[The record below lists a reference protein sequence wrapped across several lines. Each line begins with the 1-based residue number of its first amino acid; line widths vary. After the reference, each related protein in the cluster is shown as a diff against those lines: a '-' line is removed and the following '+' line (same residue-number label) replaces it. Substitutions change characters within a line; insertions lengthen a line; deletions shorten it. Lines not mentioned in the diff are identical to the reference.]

1 MHIPFA
7 TAKNTLPGLRQIFD
21 TAPARPDALSFSE
34 YAAMDDETR
43 EAFDEARLFW
53 LTSGMRVN
61 TFTQRQADSD
71 LARIMRENRLAY
83 SGRGGLILS
92 GPPLHGKTEVALN
105 LARRVEKR
113 RANAVP
119 EYRSLGEV
127 PVVLVDAPSNGSG
140 KALMSAICR
149 FFHPDIPVPSG
160 WATPRIFDAAIDQ
173 LRHARTQVLIIDE
186 AHLLASRSSGD
197 HGDPTDM
204 IKEIQNQSPVTVVL
218 VGVNLLD
225 AAVFGT
231 PRGRQVIDRCDR
243 IELAA
248 ATASTANAGAEWKAL
263 VAAFDRALPLCDHV
277 PGVLTANS
285 TNLLQ
290 ASEGCLGNLAKLV
303 RRLVAAIVDESDRT
317 DEHITPERL
326 ADALKQAAQSTGLDT
341 PVPVHAIRKAIKEAS

>member
-7 TAKNTLPGLRQIFD
+7 IAKNTLPGLRQIFD
-21 TAPARPDALSFSE
+21 TTPSRPEMLSFRE
-34 YAAMDDETR
+34 YATMGEEAR
-43 EAFDEARLFW
+43 EDFDEVRLFW
-53 LTSGMRVN
+53 LASGMRVN
-61 TFTQRQADSD
+61 TFVQQQADSD
-71 LARIMRENRLAY
+71 LTRIMRENRLAY

-105 LARRVEKR
+105 LARRVERR

-119 EYRSLGEV
+119 DYRDHGEV

-149 FFHPDIPVPSG
+149 FFHPDIPVPSS
-160 WATPRIFDAAIDQ
+160 WATPRVFDAAIEQ
-173 LRHARTQVLIIDE
+173 MRQARTQVLIIDE

-204 IKEIQNQSPVTVVL
+204 IKEIQNQSPATVVL

-225 AAVFGT
+225 ADVFGT

-243 IELAA
+243 IELAP
-248 ATASTANAGAEWKAL
+248 ATNSTANASAEWKAL
-263 VAAFDRALPLCDHV
+263 VTAFDRALPLCDHI
-277 PGVLTANS
+277 PGSLTANS

-290 ASEGCLGNLAKLV
+290 ATEGCLGKLAKLV
-303 RRLVAAIVDESDRT
+303 RRLVTVIIDEPERT
-317 DEHITPERL
+317 DERVTPERL
-326 ADALKQAAQSTGLDT
+326 ADVLTRTAQSTGGDT
-341 PVPVHAIRKAIKEAS
+341 PVSAHAIRKAIKEAA